1 MQITE
6 VQFSRYKA
14 LRKLKTQT
22 RTINVLTGQNNAGK
36 STFLS
41 AFRLLDAAMSYA
53 RRRAPSVVATHLGS
67 RHGYVVPT
75 ENLPISLEN
84 IHTDLEHVETTV
96 DFILDNGAMFTLYF
110 PIDSGFIFFIQG
122 MVAPKSP
129 SAFKSNFPFQL
140 IQVPVLGPLE
150 DQEPLV
156 QDATLKRGVGTPRAS
171 RHFRNYWHRN
181 TDTFRTFA
189 DLIART
195 WDGMEVEPPV
205 MRMTL
210 KGPVL
215 DMYGTEFRRY
225 RELYWFGFGFQIWC
239 QLLTHISRANEGDIM
254 IVDEPETYLHP
265 KVQKQLLGIVRDTG
279 AQVFMASHSA
289 TIIAS
294 ASQGEVLGIS
304 RDNNREQRYKEMGVP
319 LCKRLGLLP

>member
-1 MQITE
+1 MQIKE
-6 VQFSRYKA
+6 VQLVRYKA
-14 LRKLKTQT
+14 LRKLTAQAK
-22 RTINVLTGQNNAGK
+22 TINVLTGQNNAGK

-41 AFRLLDAAMSYA
+41 AFRLLDAAMNYA
-53 RRRAPSVVATHLGS
+53 RRRSPFVVATPLGR

-75 ENLPISLEN
+75 DNLPISLEN

-96 DFILDNGAMFTLYF
+96 DFIFDNNAILTLYF
-110 PIDSGFIFFIQG
+110 PIDSGFIFFVQG
-122 MVAPKSP
+122 IVVPKSP
-129 SAFKSNFPFQL
+129 TAFRSTFPFQL

-150 DQEPLV
+150 DQESLV
-156 QDATLKRGVGTPRAS
+156 QDSTLKRGLGTHRAS
-171 RHFRNYWHRN
+171 RHFRNYWYKN
-181 TDTFRTFA
+181 PELFQSFA
-189 DLIART
+189 DLIAHT
-195 WDGMEVEPPV
+195 WEGMELEPPN

-210 KGPVL
+210 KGAVL
-215 DMYGTEFRRY
+215 DMYCTEFRRY

-239 QLLTHISRANEGDIM
+239 QLLTHISRANAGDI
-254 IVDEPETYLHP
+254 IVVDEPETYLHP
-265 KVQKQLLGIVRDTG
+265 KVQKQLLGILRNTR

-294 ASQGEVLGIS
+294 ARQGEVLGIS